1 MEIRAARPAD
11 AAAVAELKV
20 RAWRAA
26 YAGMLPAER
35 LAALDAAAEAEAWR
49 GYLEA
54 VPPEDRFWVAVE
66 GGAVAGYARAGPCE
80 DVDARPG
87 LGEVHGLYVDPAR
100 IATGLGRALLEHAAA
115 DLAARGYDTLVV
127 WHFVGN
133 DRAAGFY
140 ERAGLRPDGTRRRS
154 PHGVDEVRLRRP
166 LGATGRPST

>member
-1 MEIRAARPAD
+1 VEIRAARPAD

-26 YAGMLPAER
+26 YAGVLPAER
-35 LAALDAAAEAEAWR
+35 LDALDAEAEADAWR
-49 GYLEA
+49 LYLEA
-54 VPPEDRFWVAVE
+54 MPPEDRFWVAVDD
-66 GGAVAGYARAGPCE
+66 GAVAGYARAGPCE

-87 LGEVHGLYVDPAR
+87 LGEVHGLYLDPAR
-100 IATGLGRALLEHAAA
+100 VGTGLGRVLLEHAAA

-133 DRAAGFY
+133 DRAARFY

-166 LGATGRPST
+166 LGATGRPPA